1 MELGKRFILSWGI
14 ILLGLVLNVINVE
27 ASENHLVR
35 ISFNPVEGFTDVED
49 RVYSGDAFDY
59 LREIA
64 KYTGWEYEF
73 IELAPNEILEQLENG
88 EVEMDLI
95 L

>member
-49 RVYSGDAFDY
+49 GVYSDYAFDY

-64 KYTGWEYEF
+64 KYTGW
-73 IELAPNEILEQLENG
+73 
-88 EVEMDLI
+88 
-95 L
+95 